1 MILSLVRTFETY
13 ASQHLGVS
21 SLDSIVLEGHAEKA
35 LTDKLTFELGE
46 RFTAH
51 EGLGATP
58 AAVARGLALGGMNR
72 DAAAPDLARTL
83 APPPN
88 LWDLV
93 PKGEISLLCAVIVC
107 LSLWLY
113 ARGTI
118 VQNSA
123 IRAEEENRRNSILKV
138 SDDALKDERKRL
150 GAQCSAVHTFLSNR
164 VVWTEYLNQL
174 SRRVPDGIKF
184 TSLQGDYELVTGQ
197 EKGEKKLKK
206 GLILNFL
213 TQVPREL
220 SAPKEVDALL
230 ENIRSAPVV
239 MRDFPEV
246 TLSTLRV
253 NKNLQRKNESEPD
266 SATFTVMCM
275 PKGKDKKP
283 AAEKAADPKGGD
295 KALAKSE

>member
-1 MILSLVRTFETY
+1 M
-13 ASQHLGVS
+13 
-21 SLDSIVLEGHAEKA
+21 
-35 LTDKLTFELGE
+35 
-46 RFTAH
+46 
-51 EGLGATP
+51 GATP
-58 AAVARGLALGGMNR
+58 AAIAKGLALGGLNR
-72 DAAAPDLARTL
+72 DVAAPDLARAL

-88 LWDLV
+88 LWDLI
-93 PKGEISLLCAVIVC
+93 PRGEVSLLCAVIVC

-113 ARGTI
+113 ARGSI
-118 VQNSA
+118 VQNNA
-123 IRAEEENRRNSILKV
+123 LRAEEENHRNSILKI
-138 SDDALKDERKRL
+138 SDDVLKEEKKKL
-150 GAQCSAVHTFLSNR
+150 AAQCSAVHTFLSNR
-164 VVWTEYLNQL
+164 IVWTEYLNQL

-184 TSLQGDYELVTGQ
+184 TSLQGDYELVTGM

-220 SAPKEVDALL
+220 SAPREVDNLL

-239 MRDFPEV
+239 VRDFPEV

-253 NKNLQRKNESEPD
+253 NKNLQRKHESEPD

-283 AAEKAADPKGGD
+283 APEKATPD
-295 KALAKSE
+295 KPAGEKAVAKTD